1 MKITTR
7 IIFGYGLFIAILLG
21 MAVYQVLTI
30 KRMQSINETLQESN
44 FRNAWTCLEV
54 VKDRDLLE
62 EYTRK
67 SFELADPDYLNK
79 LKEFQ
84 KDFETRLTE
93 LRKSAV
99 SAEERAEIVR
109 LGRFWNSFAAN
120 LRQHQQSLPGTGT
133 ALPQD
138 LRDDLDRLRTQTLSV
153 YESMLQSMSA
163 EVEKSRKTGD
173 AAALIMGCSVFVALS
188 ISILVSFFIYRSI
201 SNPLTHLTEG
211 TRAIAEGK
219 FYYRLDTSRNDEF
232 SQLAKDFNTMTRRL
246 NELDEMKKDFVSHVS
261 HELKSPLVSMQETIQ
276 LMLGKIPG
284 PLTDKQKRL
293 LELNLQSGHRLTSM
307 ISNLLDL
314 SKIEAGVIEYEMK
327 SQNLIPLVQNAIA
340 EIEVQ
345 ANEKEIQLKT
355 EIPDT
360 PLLVECDNGC
370 LMQVIVNLVGNAVK
384 FSPKKGVVRIH
395 VEPIQQIPQQMP
407 QSQRNLV
414 LHSGERKHYGLVT
427 VTDFGPGIPDADKE
441 SIFEKFH
448 QVRRENKLPGQGA
461 GLGLAIS
468 RTIVEA
474 HRGAVWVEDNPEG
487 GSCFRLLLQSGIA
500 GNSELGE
507 SSSYSQNQASR
518 SESSA
523 ERQE

>member
-21 MAVYQVLTI
+21 MAVYQIFTI

-44 FRNAWTCLEV
+44 FRNASTCLEV
-54 VKDRDLLE
+54 LRDRDLIE

-84 KDFETRLTE
+84 QAYETRLIQ
-93 LRKSAV
+93 LRNSAV
-99 SAEERAEIVR
+99 SSEERAEIVR
-109 LGRFWNSFAAN
+109 LGRFWNSFTAN
-120 LRQHQQSLPGTGT
+120 LKQHRQNLPGTGT
-133 ALPQD
+133 VLPQD
-138 LRDDLDRLRTQTLSV
+138 LQEDLDRLRTQTNSI
-153 YESMLQSMSA
+153 YESALQSMSA
-163 EVEKSRKTGD
+163 EVEKSRKTGE
-173 AAALIMGCSVFVALS
+173 AAALMMGCSVFVALS
-188 ISILVSFFIYRSI
+188 ISILVSFLIYRSI

-232 SQLAKDFNTMTRRL
+232 SQLAKDFNTMTRQL

-276 LMLGKIPG
+276 LMLGRIPG
-284 PLTDKQKRL
+284 PLTDKQTRL

-307 ISNLLDL
+307 IRNLLDL

-355 EIPDT
+355 EIPDG
-360 PLLVECDNGC
+360 PLLVECDSGR

-384 FSPKKGVVRIH
+384 FSPKKGFVRIQ
-395 VEPIQQIPQQMP
+395 VERIPQLPQQIPQ
-407 QSQRNLV
+407 SRRTLV
-414 LHSGERKHYGLVT
+414 LRSGDRKYYGLVT
-427 VTDFGPGIPDADKE
+427 VTDLGPGIPDADKE
-441 SIFEKFH
+441 RIFEKFH

-474 HRGAVWVEDNPEG
+474 HRGAVWVDDNPEG

-500 GNSELGE
+500 DNSEHGVSAGFSHE
-507 SSSYSQNQASR
+507 QASWDG
-518 SESSA
+518 SSA
-523 ERQE
+523 ERED